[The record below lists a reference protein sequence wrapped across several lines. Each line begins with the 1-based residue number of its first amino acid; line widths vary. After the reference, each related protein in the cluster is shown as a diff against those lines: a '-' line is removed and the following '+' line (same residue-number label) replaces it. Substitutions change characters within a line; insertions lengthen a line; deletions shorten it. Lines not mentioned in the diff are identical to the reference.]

1 MNTLF
6 KACKQSDKITD
17 ESFKTK
23 RLRVKDSLSIIIL
36 HVKGDHYVSLIP
48 LQLRSG
54 I

>member
-23 RLRVKDSLSIIIL
+23 RLRVKVSLSIIIL
-36 HVKGDHYVSLIP
+36 HVRWDHYVSLIS
-48 LQLRSG
+48 LQLRCD

>member
-1 MNTLF
+1 M
-6 KACKQSDKITD
+6 D

-23 RLRVKDSLSIIIL
+23 ILRVKDSLSIIIL
-36 HVKGDHYVSLIP
+36 HVRGDHCVSLIS